1 MKQDEYTKEE
11 KMAILLG
18 CGMMMHI
25 LEWILIII
33 LLVSCS
39 GPSKIRKVQ
48 VQQMTAEIG
57 LVEQYEMVDQID
69 YMLAVIYS
77 RQGKNKEA
85 VERYLKACELTPS
98 YWHRGNL
105 DPEISELIK
114 RYGLNQER

>member
-1 MKQDEYTKEE
+1 MTKGTSMTEGQPGVTKGTGGMADNPGMK
-11 KMAILLG
+11 A
-18 CGMMMHI
+18 
-25 LEWILIII
+25 
-33 LLVSCS
+33 
-39 GPSKIRKVQ
+39 
-48 VQQMTAEIG
+48 
-57 LVEQYEMVDQID
+57 QID

-114 RYGLNQER
+114 KYGLNQER

>member
-11 KMAILLG
+11 KVASLLG

-39 GPSKIRKVQ
+39 GPSKIQTVKER
-48 VQQMTAEIG
+48 
-57 LVEQYEMVDQID
+57 EM
-69 YMLAVIYS
+69 
-77 RQGKNKEA
+77 
-85 VERYLKACELTPS
+85 KASL
-98 YWHRGNL
+98 WHRGNL
-105 DPEISELIK
+105 DPEISEIVK